1 MPVNE
6 REETEEE
13 FEKRKEAEL
22 NRLAAAKKKLGKGEE
37 ILPGMT
43 KEVKLGNMD
52 MGNSMPTFSTW
63 MSS

>member
-1 MPVNE
+1 MLE

-37 ILPGMT
+37 ILPGNI
-43 KEVKLGNMD
+43 KEVRLGNMD

>member
-1 MPVNE
+1 MNE

-37 ILPGMT
+37 IVPGMT